1 MWILNST
8 DSLALKDIIS
18 KKPEI
23 LAGSC
28 NNKLHIRCVS
38 THPAKQ
44 PSAAVFWRGYHK
56 LLHYSPHKTSA
67 PPLLPRCHQQRQSEG
82 ASDPHSPASS
92 AGTQWVLLPLHKH
105 RQQQEKMQTCRL
117 MCEDGKWRQMNLWAC
132 VWIWRVPVYSGQF
145 LWHWAPDCVQP
156 SAGGSCLHCL
166 GCRCWSRAWSEGER
180 VLVGYK
186 KLTSE
191 EQFAV
196 DRMTIKDDTKISKWC

>member
-67 PPLLPRCHQQRQSEG
+67 PPLLPHCHQQRQSEG

-105 RQQQEKMQTCRL
+105 RQQQEKMQTCRFDVWGWE
-117 MCEDGKWRQMNLWAC
+117 MKTNEFVIVCVDMAC
-132 VWIWRVPVYSGQF
+132 TSIQRTVSVALGSWLCAAQCRGILPSLSGMPM
-145 LWHWAPDCVQP
+145 LE
-156 SAGGSCLHCL
+156 SCLIRRRTCSGRL
-166 GCRCWSRAWSEGER
+166 
-180 VLVGYK
+180 
-186 KLTSE
+186 
-191 EQFAV
+191 
-196 DRMTIKDDTKISKWC
+196 